1 MTALAPKTV
10 LSLDGAWTVSAR
22 SGEAP
27 ADLLERSI
35 PATVPGCVH
44 LDLLAAGLIG
54 EPFDGDNEAAQ
65 QWIGSTE
72 WVYRRTFSWQ
82 GNGHERHALV
92 AAGLDTIAT
101 LTLNGA
107 HVAST
112 ENQNR
117 SYRWAI
123 GHLLH
128 DGENELVITF
138 AAPIPA
144 IERREAENGGH
155 LFHVNHHPYNALR
168 KTASNLGWDWGIDVA
183 TSGIWQPI
191 SIESWSGVRLAQVRP
206 LVDVAGT
213 AGILSAHVDLQE
225 HGIPQLRSV
234 RVSVVKD
241 GVEVGVSTASIRT
254 SGSVTVSVPE
264 VELWWPRGHGEQ
276 PLYDVTV
283 EVGADSWTHQVGF
296 RTVAL
301 NSQPDAD
308 GTPFE
313 LQVNGRTIMIR
324 GANWIPD
331 DAFVTRIDTARLER
345 RIADATQAGMNLLRI
360 WGGGM
365 YESEEFYSICTREGL
380 LVWQDFLLACAAYA
394 EEAWLADEIEAE
406 AREAVARLSKHASLV
421 LWCGNNENL
430 VGYAEWGW
438 RGELEGRTWG
448 EYYYTQLFPSII
460 GELDPTRPYIPGSP
474 FSASSFL
481 SPNIDKEGTVHI
493 WDVWNEK
500 DYRAYAEWK
509 PRFVA
514 EFGFQG
520 PAAYTTLFDVVHDV
534 PLDPNGHEL
543 LVHQK
548 ANNGNLKLER
558 GLDGHF
564 PQPRTIDDWHFVTQ
578 LNQAHAMRFGIS
590 FFRSLAPYNTGTVI
604 WQLNDDWPV
613 VSWAA
618 VDYAERRKPLWYAL
632 REVYRARFATIQ
644 PADDGLD
651 LVVLNDSDE
660 PFDGVATL
668 SRFAFSGST
677 LATAELTVSA
687 PARGQARVRI
697 PPAVAE
703 ATDSAGEV
711 LVATFGVPSSG
722 GPFVRAIHNFAE
734 VVEQSL
740 EVDPV
745 EASVELTPTGAVVT
759 VVASSYVRD
768 LTVLADR
775 ADPSARVD
783 SSLVSLL
790 AGESATFVLTADA
803 PLEPGAVLDAKV
815 LRHANQL
822 LGEPVGELL
831 A

>member
-1 MTALAPKTV
+1 MTL
-10 LSLDGAWTVSAR
+10 LSLDGAWTVTAR
-22 SGEAP
+22 SGEIP
-27 ADLLERSI
+27 DDLRGLEF
-35 PATVPGCVH
+35 PGTVPGCVH
-44 LDLLAAGLIG
+44 LDLLTAGLID

-72 WVYRRTFSWQ
+72 WVYRRTFSWH
-82 GNGHERHALV
+82 GNDHHRHDLV
-92 AAGLDTIAT
+92 ALGLDTIAT
-101 LTLNGA
+101 VTLNGT

-117 SYRWAI
+117 SYRWGI
-123 GHLLH
+123 GHLLQE
-128 DGENELVITF
+128 GENELVITF

-144 IERREAENGGH
+144 IERREEENGGH

-183 TSGIWQPI
+183 TSGIWRSI
-191 SIESWSGVRLAQVRP
+191 GIESWSEVRINSVRP
-206 LVDVAGT
+206 LVDVAGSS
-213 AGILSAHVDLQE
+213 GILTAHLDLRE
-225 HGIPQLRSV
+225 HGIPRPRDV
-234 RVSVVKD
+234 RVSVARE
-241 GVEVGVSTASIRT
+241 GVEVSATARIRT
-254 SGSVTVSVPE
+254 SGAIAVTVPE
-264 VELWWPRGHGEQ
+264 VELWWPRGHGAQ
-276 PLYDVTV
+276 PLYDVRV
-283 EVGADSWTHQVGF
+283 EVGQDVWTHQVGF

-301 NSQPDAD
+301 NTQPDAD
-308 GTPFE
+308 GTPFD
-313 LQVNGRTIMIR
+313 LQINGRSIMVR

-331 DAFVTRIDTARLER
+331 DAFVTRIDAARLER
-345 RIADATQAGMNLLRI
+345 RIADATDAGMNLLRI

-365 YESEEFYSICTREGL
+365 YESEEFYSICSREGV

-406 AREAVARLSKHASLV
+406 AREAVSRLSKHASLV

-448 EYYYTQLFPSII
+448 EHYYMTLFPAIVA
-460 GELDPTRPYIPGSP
+460 ELDATRPYIPGSP
-474 FSASSFL
+474 FSASTFL

-500 DYRAYAEWK
+500 DYRSYAEWK

-534 PLDPNGHEL
+534 PLTPNGHEM

-558 GLDGHF
+558 GLNGHF

-590 FFRSLAPYNTGTVI
+590 YFRSLAPYNTGTVI

-632 REVYRARFATIQ
+632 RDVYQPRFATIQ
-644 PADDGLD
+644 PTERGLE
-651 LVVLNDSDE
+651 LVLLNDTDQAY
-660 PFDGVATL
+660 DGVATL
-668 SRFAFSGST
+668 LRQTFSGDKLAST
-677 LATAELTVSA
+677 ELAVSI
-687 PARGQARVRI
+687 PARGNARLEI
-697 PPAVAE
+697 PQEIANAG
-703 ATDSAGEV
+703 DRAGEA
-711 LVATFGVPSSG
+711 LVATLAASG
-722 GPFVRAIHNFAE
+722 AGEPFARAVHNYAE
-734 VVEQSL
+734 VLEQSL
-740 EVDPV
+740 DVDPV
-745 EASVELTPTGAVVT
+745 EASVELTATGAVVT
-759 VVASSYVRD
+759 VFATSYVRD
-768 LTVLADR
+768 ITILADR

-783 SSLVSLL
+783 TALVSLL
-790 AGESATFVLTADA
+790 AGESATFVLSSEA
-803 PLEPGAVLDAKV
+803 PLDAAVVLDAKV

-831 A
+831 R